1 MLKSPSMTL
10 LRPSTK
16 ILLCICVTAASC
28 FAQTTNPA
36 KEAKVEELFK
46 ASKMDILLQKTLENS
61 AAQLKSGVMQQM
73 MGIKLNPD
81 QQKLTDEYQD
91 KVQKVLFTAF
101 SWDNVKPIYLKLYEE
116 KFTDSE
122 LDGIIAF
129 YRSPA
134 GQAFVDKAPKLMAD
148 ASMALQQ
155 RLQSVQPQIRDLMNE
170 FTEKAKATAPSG
182 PKP

>member
-1 MLKSPSMTL
+1 LNA
-10 LRPSTK
+10 K
-16 ILLCICVTAASC
+16 IAPMPLIRNIPVICILAVSLCS
-28 FAQTTNPA
+28 AQTANPA
-36 KEAKVEELFK
+36 KQAKVEELFK

-73 MGIKLNPD
+73 MGVKLNAD
-81 QQKLTDEYQD
+81 QQKLSDEYQD
-91 KVQKVLFTAF
+91 KVQKLLFSAF
-101 SWDNVKPIYLKLYEE
+101 SWENVKPIYLKLYEE

-129 YRSPA
+129 YKSPA

-148 ASMALQQ
+148 ASTALQQ
-155 RLQSVQPQIRDLMNE
+155 KLREVQPQIRELMNE
-170 FTEKAKATAPSG
+170 FTEKAKATQ